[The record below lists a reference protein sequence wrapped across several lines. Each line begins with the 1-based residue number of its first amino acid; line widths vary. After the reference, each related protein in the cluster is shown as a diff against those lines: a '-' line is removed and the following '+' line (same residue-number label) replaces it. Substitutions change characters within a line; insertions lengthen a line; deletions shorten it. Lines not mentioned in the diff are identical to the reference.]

1 MTLCLSASCQSLN
14 SGLRARP
21 ERYNST
27 FADTRL
33 APISGGPPLR
43 ILVSNDD
50 GYFAPGLAA
59 LADALAPFGEIV
71 VVAPEQNRSGASNSL
86 TLDRPLVV
94 SRAASGF
101 YYINGTP
108 TDCVHVALTGMFDA
122 PFDLVVSGINSGQN
136 MGDDTLYSGTVAAAM
151 EGFLF
156 GLPAIAF
163 SLAEK
168 STEHLESAARV
179 AKDVIAR
186 HAETALA
193 APFLLNV
200 NIPNLP
206 YHQMGGTVS
215 TRLGKRHPSEPVF
228 ASTNPRGEKVYW
240 IGAVGAARD
249 AGPGTDFFAVAKG
262 QVSITALRVD
272 LTDTELVA
280 PVAAWLAR

>member
-1 MTLCLSASCQSLN
+1 MVSPAPSA
-14 SGLRARP
+14 
-21 ERYNST
+21 
-27 FADTRL
+27 AD
-33 APISGGPPLR
+33 IPLR

-59 LADALAPFGEIV
+59 LARALTPFGEVV

-94 SRAASGF
+94 STAQNGF
-101 YYINGTP
+101 YYVNGTP
-108 TDCVHVALTGMFDA
+108 TDCVHIALTGMFQE
-122 PFDLVVSGINSGQN
+122 PFDLVVSGINNGQN

-168 STEHLESAARV
+168 GIDHLDSAAKV
-179 AKDVIAR
+179 ARDVIAR
-186 HAETALA
+186 HAEQALPT
-193 APFLLNV
+193 PFLLNV

-206 YHQMGGTVS
+206 YDDIKGIVS

-228 ASTNPRGEKVYW
+228 VSANPRGEKVYW

-249 AGPGTDFFAVAKG
+249 AGPGTDFYALANAR
-262 QVSITALRVD
+262 VSITALRVD
-272 LTDTELVA
+272 LTDTTLLSSVET
-280 PVAAWLAR
+280 WLAK

>member
-1 MTLCLSASCQSLN
+1 
-14 SGLRARP
+14 
-21 ERYNST
+21 
-27 FADTRL
+27 
-33 APISGGPPLR
+33 LR

-59 LADALAPFGEIV
+59 LAGALAPFGEVV

-94 SRAASGF
+94 SRASSGF

-108 TDCVHVALTGMFDA
+108 TDCVHVALTGMFDE

-168 STEHLESAARV
+168 SGENLESAARV
-179 AKDVIAR
+179 AKEVIAR
-186 HAETALA
+186 HAESVLA

-206 YHQMGGTVS
+206 YEAMGGLVS

-228 ASTNPRGEKVYW
+228 VSENPRGEKVYW

-249 AGPGTDFFAVAKG
+249 AGPGTDFFAVAAG
-262 QVSITALRVD
+262 QVSITALRID
-272 LTDTELVA
+272 LTDTERVSQVA
-280 PVAAWLAR
+280 TWLSQ

>member
-1 MTLCLSASCQSLN
+1 
-14 SGLRARP
+14 
-21 ERYNST
+21 
-27 FADTRL
+27 
-33 APISGGPPLR
+33 
-43 ILVSNDD
+43 
-50 GYFAPGLAA
+50 
-59 LADALAPFGEIV
+59 
-71 VVAPEQNRSGASNSL
+71 
-86 TLDRPLVV
+86 
-94 SRAASGF
+94 
-101 YYINGTP
+101 
-108 TDCVHVALTGMFDA
+108 
-122 PFDLVVSGINSGQN
+122 